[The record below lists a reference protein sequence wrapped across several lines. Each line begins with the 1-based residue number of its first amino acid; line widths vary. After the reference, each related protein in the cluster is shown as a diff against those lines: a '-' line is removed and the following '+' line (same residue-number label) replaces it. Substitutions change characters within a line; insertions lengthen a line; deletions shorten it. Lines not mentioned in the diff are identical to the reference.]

1 MNRPLQPHYRTA
13 MHAGRWA
20 VVHPVPG
27 SLSGEMAAVCDF
39 RTQHAAEMHAA
50 WLNAGLP
57 SFTPRR
63 DPAITELLAAMPA
76 GPTVR
81 PARQPQRYLDP
92 AQQ

>member
-1 MNRPLQPHYRTA
+1 MNKPLQPHYRTA
-13 MHAGRWA
+13 PHAGRWA
-20 VVHPVPG
+20 VVYPVPG
-27 SLSGEMAAVCDF
+27 SLTGELAAVCDF
-39 RTQHAAEMHAA
+39 RTEHAACMHAA

-81 PARQPQRYLDP
+81 PARHPQRYLDP

>member
-1 MNRPLQPHYRTA
+1 MSKPLQPHYRTA
-13 MHAGRWA
+13 LHAGRWA

-27 SLSGEMAAVCDF
+27 SLSGEMAAICDF

-63 DPAITELLAAMPA
+63 DPAIAELLAGLPQ
-76 GPTVR
+76 VR
-81 PARQPQRYLDP
+81 PVRRPQRYTDP
-92 AQQ
+92 EQQ